1 MVTHEGWGG
10 VKVRDVH
17 YLYHRHK
24 LVMAHQNAS
33 KIILKSNAAVFMRN
47 SGTTFEYNTL
57 I

>member
-1 MVTHEGWGG
+1 MVTHERWGG

-47 SGTTFEYNTL
+47 S
-57 I
+57 